1 MNTTKTTGTAGLPVS
16 TFHRFIYLLFSAMG
30 AILFF
35 GISSVQAQTTVNF
48 TTSGSHQWPCPV
60 GVSSITVECWGGG
73 GAGGGATGNSNAAAG
88 GGAGGSYVKAISYS
102 VTPGVTYNI
111 SVGAGGN
118 GSTGDGTDG
127 GSSWFGSSSTI
138 LATGGKGGSDAP
150 NSNTSANGGP
160 KQISGNIGFTPGYSF
175 YGGKGANG
183 SSTSYGGGGGSSA
196 GNAANG
202 NDATNRTG
210 AAAVTGGSAG
220 YDGVTSGSVSGTPGF
235 GGGGGAARATGST
248 NRSGGDG
255 GVGKVS
261 ITYTQL
267 TYKSQILS
275 VDAGATTWCE
285 PETRNV
291 TVQIKN
297 NGTATWTDANPDIN
311 IGIKWNTNGAN
322 WSDYFVKVDAG
333 GLAPG
338 ATGTYVLPITTSNY
352 VNPGGYTTPLAIGV
366 NNISVDVIYEG
377 ISNFGQNL
385 GGVGPGN
392 AAYTS
397 PNQDISAAATI
408 IRSSGAGTDAQSVCQ
423 NIAIANITYQLGGG
437 ATGASVTG
445 LPAGVSGS
453 YNGGTKVYTISG
465 SPTVFGSFAYT
476 VTAEGPCGNNSLPG
490 TIDVTEAA
498 TLTLT
503 SAGSTTSQTLC
514 MNSSLTDITYSVGG
528 TGSGGNVTGLPAGV
542 TGTYSSGVVTI
553 SGTPTVSGT
562 FNYSVVGTGICNSVP
577 ETGSITVNDAP
588 TGLSVSP
595 SSATICVGESES
607 LTGNSSINAQS
618 TIASENF
625 NGTPNVTVIGTSD
638 NSGQV
643 WTKESNGVSVNGVQA
658 FTSPNGGG
666 IEVAMAA
673 ITSCFNWGGCP
684 AAANTTM
691 TSASFS
697 TNNLSSVTLSWAQAY
712 KKGNVAGS
720 SATVEISTDNVN
732 WTVLQS
738 YAANVGAA
746 NAFASESITLNASYL
761 NQPTVWVRFIFVGNV
776 SAGFFSSQSAW
787 WAIDDLLVNG
797 NSTPLYSWSANT
809 APAVNGLPGGAG
821 TPSAANATISVSPTQ
836 TTSYTLTSYNPIT
849 GCSTSLA
856 GNVVTVNQNSTI
868 SLSSAPGSDNQ
879 ILCAGSAV
887 SPITYAVGGGG
898 NGALISGLPPSFQG
912 AFADGTFTISGGD
925 NAAQG
930 TYNYTVTTTG
940 PCQQVSA
947 TGTIVV
953 GAPVDAVV
961 DIRNVSVCS
970 NSPDGQISL
979 TPNGGTAPYSYV
991 WTGIIGSGNPAN
1003 TPYTNGTNA
1012 PTQTGLQY
1020 GFYNVQITDGTG
1032 CVKTIS
1038 NIHVMKA
1045 FLPYITHNG
1054 SISSECAPTG
1064 TLVIYAAAA
1073 IAPYTYSLD
1082 GVNYQPSN
1090 IFTNLADG
1098 NYTIHVK
1105 DAGGCENTKVAVVGK
1120 ALPVTITPYVLPSS
1134 SCSNDGKIFVY
1145 RNGGIPPYSYSLDDV
1160 TYQSSNAFTNM
1171 TPGSYTVY
1179 VKDSKGCTYSQVV
1192 NVPQGSGVSVSSHK
1206 SDVSACIDD
1215 GSIQF
1220 IALGGTAPYTYS
1232 LDGVNFQPSN
1242 TFINLSVGSYTG
1254 TVKDS
1259 KGCTGT
1265 LNVTLITS
1273 LINVSTHSVN
1283 ASDCET
1289 PDGQIQIFV
1298 SGGVG
1303 PYTYSVDGNNYQASN
1318 SFTGLVAG
1326 TYDVYVKD
1334 SKTCIG
1340 VLTGV
1345 EVGPQECLNNNLRTP
1360 VVKHPAQD
1368 LKGEVL
1374 AYPNPSN
1381 GEFNLQ
1387 VGQLKAGTHLEVT
1400 DILGKMVFKTTT
1412 IQKSMIRIGSNWKP
1426 GVYFVKIVS
1435 GNESQTIRLVKQ

>member
-1 MNTTKTTGTAGLPVS
+1 
-16 TFHRFIYLLFSAMG
+16 MG

-490 TIDVTEAA
+490 TIDVT
-498 TLTLT
+498 
-503 SAGSTTSQTLC
+503 
-514 MNSSLTDITYSVGG
+514 
-528 TGSGGNVTGLPAGV
+528 
-542 TGTYSSGVVTI
+542 
-553 SGTPTVSGT
+553 
-562 FNYSVVGTGICNSVP
+562 
-577 ETGSITVNDAP
+577 
-588 TGLSVSP
+588 
-595 SSATICVGESES
+595 
-607 LTGNSSINAQS
+607 
-618 TIASENF
+618 
-625 NGTPNVTVIGTSD
+625 
-638 NSGQV
+638 
-643 WTKESNGVSVNGVQA
+643 
-658 FTSPNGGG
+658 
-666 IEVAMAA
+666 
-673 ITSCFNWGGCP
+673 
-684 AAANTTM
+684 
-691 TSASFS
+691 
-697 TNNLSSVTLSWAQAY
+697 
-712 KKGNVAGS
+712 
-720 SATVEISTDNVN
+720 
-732 WTVLQS
+732 
-738 YAANVGAA
+738 
-746 NAFASESITLNASYL
+746 
-761 NQPTVWVRFIFVGNV
+761 
-776 SAGFFSSQSAW
+776 
-787 WAIDDLLVNG
+787 
-797 NSTPLYSWSANT
+797 
-809 APAVNGLPGGAG
+809 
-821 TPSAANATISVSPTQ
+821 
-836 TTSYTLTSYNPIT
+836 
-849 GCSTSLA
+849 
-856 GNVVTVNQNSTI
+856 
-868 SLSSAPGSDNQ
+868 
-879 ILCAGSAV
+879 
-887 SPITYAVGGGG
+887 
-898 NGALISGLPPSFQG
+898 
-912 AFADGTFTISGGD
+912 
-925 NAAQG
+925 
-930 TYNYTVTTTG
+930 
-940 PCQQVSA
+940 
-947 TGTIVV
+947 
-953 GAPVDAVV
+953 
-961 DIRNVSVCS
+961 
-970 NSPDGQISL
+970 
-979 TPNGGTAPYSYV
+979 
-991 WTGIIGSGNPAN
+991 
-1003 TPYTNGTNA
+1003 
-1012 PTQTGLQY
+1012 
-1020 GFYNVQITDGTG
+1020 
-1032 CVKTIS
+1032 
-1038 NIHVMKA
+1038 
-1045 FLPYITHNG
+1045 
-1054 SISSECAPTG
+1054 
-1064 TLVIYAAAA
+1064 
-1073 IAPYTYSLD
+1073 
-1082 GVNYQPSN
+1082 
-1090 IFTNLADG
+1090 
-1098 NYTIHVK
+1098 
-1105 DAGGCENTKVAVVGK
+1105 
-1120 ALPVTITPYVLPSS
+1120 
-1134 SCSNDGKIFVY
+1134 
-1145 RNGGIPPYSYSLDDV
+1145 
-1160 TYQSSNAFTNM
+1160 
-1171 TPGSYTVY
+1171 
-1179 VKDSKGCTYSQVV
+1179 
-1192 NVPQGSGVSVSSHK
+1192 
-1206 SDVSACIDD
+1206 
-1215 GSIQF
+1215 
-1220 IALGGTAPYTYS
+1220 
-1232 LDGVNFQPSN
+1232 
-1242 TFINLSVGSYTG
+1242 
-1254 TVKDS
+1254 
-1259 KGCTGT
+1259 
-1265 LNVTLITS
+1265 
-1273 LINVSTHSVN
+1273 
-1283 ASDCET
+1283 
-1289 PDGQIQIFV
+1289 
-1298 SGGVG
+1298 
-1303 PYTYSVDGNNYQASN
+1303 
-1318 SFTGLVAG
+1318 
-1326 TYDVYVKD
+1326 
-1334 SKTCIG
+1334 
-1340 VLTGV
+1340 
-1345 EVGPQECLNNNLRTP
+1345 
-1360 VVKHPAQD
+1360 
-1368 LKGEVL
+1368 
-1374 AYPNPSN
+1374 
-1381 GEFNLQ
+1381 
-1387 VGQLKAGTHLEVT
+1387 
-1400 DILGKMVFKTTT
+1400 
-1412 IQKSMIRIGSNWKP
+1412 
-1426 GVYFVKIVS
+1426 
-1435 GNESQTIRLVKQ
+1435 